1 MGSPYKRRRS
11 AGLVRNLWVYRRL
24 VLAAFLA
31 GLLLWFILVNNQ
43 AVEVRFPFGFGPM
56 KTSLGMAI
64 LLSAMVGSVVTLL
77 VATIVMTM
85 RRFRRGSGRDA
96 DHDADSD
103 PAALPED
110 RPPSDYAAKAKEGFP
125 DSEWSA

>member
-11 AGLVRNLWVYRRL
+11 AGLARNLWVYRRL

-43 AVEVRFPFGFGPM
+43 AVEVRFPFGLGPM

-64 LLSAMVGSVVTLL
+64 LLSASAGSVVTVL

-85 RRFRRGSGRDA
+85 RRFRKGPGRDA
-96 DHDADSD
+96 DADPS
-103 PAALPED
+103 ALPED
-110 RPPSDYAAKAKEGFP
+110 RPPSDYAANAKEGFP
-125 DSEWSA
+125 DSEWPA